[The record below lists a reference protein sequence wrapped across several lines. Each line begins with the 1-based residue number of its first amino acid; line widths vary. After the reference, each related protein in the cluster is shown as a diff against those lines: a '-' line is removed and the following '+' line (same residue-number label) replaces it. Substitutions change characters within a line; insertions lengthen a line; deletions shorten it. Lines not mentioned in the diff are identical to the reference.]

1 MDISSLSAYLLA
13 NLGRLI
19 QPAVVILLAWLA
31 IRMVRLGAHRM
42 SARLDRELS
51 DTGRAARLKTLIAL
65 AAQIARGV
73 ILGLTVFTVLG
84 TFGVDLAPVIAGLGV
99 VGLAFSLGAQTLI
112 KDFFGG
118 IMILIENQYIV
129 GDTVTIGPVTG
140 TVESLT
146 LRLTTLRDING
157 RLHTIPNGDVRIVSN
172 ASRDWALAAVDLNL
186 ALDADLNEALQ
197 LLEQAA
203 GRVAAD
209 PALAEA
215 LLEPP
220 KVQGWNQMLDW
231 AVQVRLSA
239 KTHPARRVEVETA
252 LRRRALEALREGG
265 VRLARPLADTLPQEP

>member
-1 MDISSLSAYLLA
+1 MDMTSLGVYLLA

-19 QPAVVILLAWLA
+19 QPAVVILLAWFAL
-31 IRMVRLGAHRM
+31 RMVRLGASRI

-51 DTGRAARLKTLIAL
+51 DSGRAARLKTLTAL
-65 AAQIARGV
+65 AAQITRGV
-73 ILGLTVFTVLG
+73 ILVLTVFTVLG

-112 KDFFGG
+112 KDYFGG

-129 GDTVTIGPVTG
+129 GDTVSIGPVTG

-146 LRLTTLRDING
+146 LRLTTLRDVNG
-157 RLHTIPNGDVRIVSN
+157 RLHTIPNGDVRTVSN

-203 GRVAAD
+203 SRAAAD

-220 KVQGWNQMLDW
+220 KVQGWNRMLDW

-239 KTHPARRVEVETA
+239 KTQPARRIEVETA
-252 LRRRALEALREGG
+252 LRRRALEALRVGG
-265 VRLARPLADTLPQEP
+265 VRLARPLGDTLLQEP